1 MMAHGKNAERN
12 GHAGRDLWGRLIALA
27 ERCEQASGP
36 DRELDRDIGF
46 AALGWKTYQ
55 HGEFSLIRGH
65 DGESWADHPGSTYT
79 FFTAS
84 IDAALTLIPDDCAL
98 DQLGTWEHHHLQAL
112 GPWYAIIRDPRAK
125 FMMNPRSDH
134 TATPALALCAA
145 ALRARASA
153 ASSPTAPEGE

>member
-1 MMAHGKNAERN
+1 MTNKNE
-12 GHAGRDLWGRLIALA
+12 ALHRMA

-55 HGEFSLIRGH
+55 HGEFSLICGH

-84 IDAALTLIPDDCAL
+84 IDAALTLVPEGFQWL
-98 DQLGTWEHHHLQAL
+98 LEHMARTDK
-112 GPWYAIIRDPRAK
+112 AILYSAQVASATSNKMRGDK
-125 FMMNPRSDH
+125 VWWV
-134 TATPALALCAA
+134 ATPALALCAA